1 MSAQRKPKQ
10 NTFTTHPSHI
20 VPKTMYTVVRMRCGM
35 LNTIHDR
42 PYLFRAG
49 SACQLCG
56 LGDES
61 IHHIVNCYVVSAMT
75 RTVPP
80 TLYTDISEE
89 DLVKDV
95 ALLVEEFY
103 QAVDEVDGL
112 DLQLHN

>member
-1 MSAQRKPKQ
+1 
-10 NTFTTHPSHI
+10 
-20 VPKTMYTVVRMRCGM
+20 MYTVVRMRCGM
-35 LNTIHDR
+35 LNTDSSCR
-42 PYLFRAG
+42 
-49 SACQLCG
+49 LCG

-89 DLVKDV
+89 DLVKDM
-95 ALLVEEFY
+95 ALLVEKFY

-112 DLQLHN
+112 DLQLHNLI